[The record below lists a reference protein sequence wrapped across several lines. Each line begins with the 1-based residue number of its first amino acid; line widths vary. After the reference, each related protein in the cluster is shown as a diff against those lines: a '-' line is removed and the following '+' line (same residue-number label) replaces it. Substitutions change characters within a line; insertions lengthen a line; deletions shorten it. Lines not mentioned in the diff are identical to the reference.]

1 MIRKVMRTIAKSMRL
16 TVKSKHPQDRIAL
29 RFSAAAIR
37 HQGGRNN
44 GE

>member
-1 MIRKVMRTIAKSMRL
+1 MIGKVVRLVAKSAPL
-16 TVKSKHPQDRIAL
+16 TAKSKHPQDRILL
-29 RFSAAAIR
+29 RPSAAAIR